1 MRLVNIKYQ
10 DSYIYIDLKISQE
23 FRKVIPKVRSIYVEY
38 KIKVFDQITREIY
51 LVKKKDVIR
60 LQHRL
65 IIIIKLK
72 KIIYPKESEIFIDQ
86 FKISFQDD
94 SKRVFKIGKSY
105 VFTDIETSEE
115 IHFENQ
121 VKKMKKQDIK
131 KESQEFKLKKEVI
144 KQVPISASGL
154 KKLEVES
161 APKNTMKE
169 IEQKIDEQLEN
180 KLEQLELDIKQV
192 CYNLFDL
199 LIANLPLPQ
208 NKEELEYNGT
218 LINSIRRYI
227 QEELSQSVSG
237 EI

>member
-1 MRLVNIKYQ
+1 MRLVSIKYQ

-23 FRKVIPKVRSIYVEY
+23 LKKVIPKVRSIYVDY
-38 KIKVFDQITREIY
+38 KIRVFDQITPEIY
-51 LVKKKDVIR
+51 LVKKQDIIR

-65 IIIIKLK
+65 IVIFKLER
-72 KIIYPKESEIFIDQ
+72 IIYPKESEIFIDHL
-86 FKISFQDD
+86 KISFHDD
-94 SKRVFKIGKSY
+94 SKRVFEIGKSY
-105 VFTDIETSEE
+105 EFADIETSEE

-121 VKKMKKQDIK
+121 AKKKEKQGIK

-144 KQVPISASGL
+144 TQVPISASGL

-161 APKNTMKE
+161 TPKNIMKE

-180 KLEQLELDIKQV
+180 ELEQLELDIKQV

-208 NKEELEYNGT
+208 NKGELEYNGT
-218 LINSIRRYI
+218 LINSIRKYI
-227 QEELSQSVSG
+227 QEELLHAVSD
-237 EI
+237 ET